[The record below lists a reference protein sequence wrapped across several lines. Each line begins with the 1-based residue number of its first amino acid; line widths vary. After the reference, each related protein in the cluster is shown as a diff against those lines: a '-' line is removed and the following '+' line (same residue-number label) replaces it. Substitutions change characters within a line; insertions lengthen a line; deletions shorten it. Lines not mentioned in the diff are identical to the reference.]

1 MASPSAW
8 TAGFSMSNASASSGQ
23 ISLLGGM
30 YQIMV
35 LATFNAGHVTLM
47 QLGPD
52 GTTFLSV
59 TDDFVANG
67 GDTIYL
73 PSGIYQVII
82 AGATGVYLQLTRIQL

>member
-1 MASPSAW
+1 
-8 TAGFSMSNASASSGQ
+8 MSNAAASSQQ

-30 YQIMV
+30 YQISV
-35 LATFNAGHVTLM
+35 LANFNAGHVTLM

-73 PSGIYQVII
+73 PNGIYQVVVSL
-82 AGATGVYLQLTRIQL
+82 ATAVFLSLVRIQL